1 MNDIDNTVNRA
12 QKLSRRYMELV
23 SKDIQENINSLY
35 DGPFQTGSITQQR
48 GQGGGA
54 AQGTVY
60 LDDFIMLI
68 ECTNIIKT

>member
-35 DGPFQTGSITQQR
+35 DGPFQTSSITQQR

-54 AQGTVY
+54 AQGTVCY
-60 LDDFIMLI
+60 WMVSLCLW
-68 ECTNIIKT
+68 NAVLY